1 MRIGV
6 LLLFVLLG
14 GPVASAQDWARR
26 MFDHVEFN
34 FGTIARGAKAEH
46 RFTFENI
53 YREDIHIQSV
63 SSTCGCTK
71 VSITRDLLKSLEK
84 SEIVATIDTR
94 SFMGHREAALKVK
107 IDQPFPAEVILHVS
121 CYIRSDVVVQPGVID
136 FGSVAQGSSVQRTA
150 SVDYAGRSDWRV
162 TAVEV
167 SNPHLDV
174 QMIETARDLNQVKYH
189 LSVKLRDNTPPG
201 YIKDQLVLVTND
213 TNERTARVPVPVE
226 ATVTPRMTVRPS
238 PLLLGVVNTGQRVTK
253 ALVAQ
258 NQAPF
263 RVMGVQCSDP
273 RFHFEIPT
281 EAKTLQLIPVTFV
294 ADQRA
299 GSVNEVLHIQTDSA
313 GSTIDVN
320 VSVRVVESQA
330 NALPGLPEWMPST
343 TKSPAP
349 RKSTDTSQS
358 PATGKPASDTPVIA
372 PAKAA
377 PTAPSL
383 VPIGKPRSSRR
394 EL

>member
-14 GPVASAQDWARR
+14 APAASAQDWARR
-26 MFDHVEFN
+26 MFDHFEYN

-46 RFTFENI
+46 RFTLENV
-53 YREDIHIQSV
+53 YREDVHLQSV
-63 SSTCGCTK
+63 TSSCGCTK
-71 VSITRDLLKSLEK
+71 PTITRDLVKSLEK
-84 SEIVATIDTR
+84 TEVVATIDTR

-150 SVDYAGRSDWRV
+150 SVDYAGRPDWRV

-167 SNPHLDV
+167 SNPNFDV
-174 QMIETARDLNQVKYH
+174 QMLETARDLGQVKYH
-189 LSVKLRDNTPPG
+189 LSVKLRDNTPAG

-226 ATVTPRMTVRPS
+226 AAVVPRMTVRPS
-238 PLLLGVVNTGQRVTK
+238 PLMLGVVNTGQSVTK

-258 NQAPF
+258 NQTPF
-263 RVMGVQCSDP
+263 RVTSVRCSDP
-273 RFHFEIPT
+273 RFRFEIPAD
-281 EAKTLQLIPVTFV
+281 AKPLQLIPVTFA
-294 ADQRA
+294 ADQQA
-299 GSVNEVLHIQTDSA
+299 GNVSEMIHIQTDSA

-320 VSVRVVESQA
+320 VSVRVVASRS

-343 TKSPAP
+343 DKASTKADGSGKPSVNKPSPAVP
-349 RKSTDTSQS
+349 PS
-358 PATGKPASDTPVIA
+358 
-372 PAKAA
+372 
-377 PTAPSL
+377 PSL
-383 VPIGKPRSSRR
+383 VPIGKPGSSRR